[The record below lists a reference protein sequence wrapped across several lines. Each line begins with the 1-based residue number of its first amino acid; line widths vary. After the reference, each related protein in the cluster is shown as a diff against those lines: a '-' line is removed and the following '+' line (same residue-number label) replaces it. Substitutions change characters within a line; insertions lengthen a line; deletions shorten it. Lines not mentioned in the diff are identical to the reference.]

1 MLGTLPEEFKAEW
14 TNHVNTLTYAYNCTR
29 SNATGFSPYYL
40 PYGRHPLLPIDIEFG
55 VMTPDL
61 NEVVTSK
68 YVKALQRR
76 LEYALKK
83 AAKFSKKE
91 AMRSKRRY
99 DKSAK
104 CSKLEPEIWF

>member
-1 MLGTLPEEFKAEW
+1 M
-14 TNHVNTLTYAYNCTR
+14 
-29 SNATGFSPYYL
+29 
-40 PYGRHPLLPIDIEFG
+40 LPIDIEFG

-68 YVKALQRR
+68 YVKAQQRR
-76 LEYALKK
+76 LKYAFKK
-83 AAKFSKKE
+83 VAKFSKKE

-104 CSKLEPEIWF
+104 CSKVEPGDLVLVRKKGFPEKHKISDRWEWDPYEVVRQRQDGLLVFVVTNNGKE

>member
-1 MLGTLPEEFKAEW
+1 M
-14 TNHVNTLTYAYNCTR
+14 
-29 SNATGFSPYYL
+29 
-40 PYGRHPLLPIDIEFG
+40 LPIDIEFG

-76 LEYALKK
+76 LEYTFKK
-83 AAKFSKKE
+83 VAKFSKKE
-91 AMRSKRRY
+91 AMRSKKIY

-104 CSKLEPEIWF
+104 CSKLEPEDLVLVRKKGFQEKHKISDRWKQDPYEVVRQRQDRLSVFVTNNGRE